1 MRDHLCIVLCFKN
14 SRFVYV
20 FWKCSPSMCQ
30 LTLLP
35 SWWHSIVF
43 KDFTSILVGWF
54 SSFSFS
60 TMKKNQMTSA
70 RISFC
75 SFFYKV
81 HSWVGSSKVIRFPKL
96 RRAVQRDSPTSDEGA
111 SMLVTMIHNLMK
123 TDFIILSTKQDIE
136 KVLENGQNGCSRR
149 FK

>member
-1 MRDHLCIVLCFKN
+1 MRDHLRIVLCFKN

-20 FWKCSPSMCQ
+20 FWKCSPSMWQ

-123 TDFIILSTKQDIE
+123 TDFIILSTKQDNE
-136 KVLENGQNGCSRR
+136 KVLENWTKWVLKRI
-149 FK
+149 